1 MYPLIIFRTYKN
13 TTDAKLLAQ
22 IALLGFLEG
31 ILFFPKFL
39 LRVTLTCFALPE
51 NSFAPTAF
59 FGRSIKGKTEAYGA
73 ETGPIV
79 SITFPV
85 RLPDSSYSISPLRTL
100 KPASNN
106 LTTNLPL
113 PAKCITSPMSNKPRK
128 GVQSPLYKEIVT

>member
-1 MYPLIIFRTYKN
+1 MYPLIVFRTYKN

-39 LRVTLTCFALPE
+39 LRVTVTCVALPE

-85 RLPDSSYSISPLRTL
+85 RLPDSSYSISPLSNL
-100 KPASNN
+100 QPASNN
-106 LTTNLPL
+106 LTTHLPL
-113 PAKCITSPMSNKPRK
+113 PSKSIILTLSDKA
-128 GVQSPLYKEIVT
+128 